1 VARRRSDLGDLDAI
15 WTQMKAFAGSR
26 ARRETWR
33 RCFVIYGERLRR
45 REGST
50 GRDVATRREEQQQS
64 YRDLR
69 ERTKRSEHSREERME
84 RIVELQRER

>member
-1 VARRRSDLGDLDAI
+1 
-15 WTQMKAFAGSR
+15 MF
-26 ARRETWR
+26 
-33 RCFVIYGERLRR
+33 RCYGERLRR

-50 GRDVATRREEQQQS
+50 GRDVATRREEQRQS

-69 ERTKRSEHSREERME
+69 ERTKRQEHSREERME